1 MHENTRITPENWQAV
16 AHLLPQTALEL
27 AAVIGIEAAC
37 ILIDRYGGQKIP
49 AAKGIT
55 GQGCKTIAAYAELI
69 GGKAAERLQN
79 GIFLHLDDSGYH
91 VPKCDGARRH
101 LRDTAIREDFDR
113 MTATMTAR
121 AAMMELARGS
131 GLTSRRVAKARVRI
145 DARKWKAA
153 RLAPKKYGEKSE
165 LDMKSSDGSMTPK
178 AGQVQMSKEDFQG
191 ALSEALKEI
200 TR

>member
-1 MHENTRITPENWQAV
+1 MKNASARCWHGGTAWPKSAAGRICPQRAPFTNGWQRAGSFRSDTHAREQQADLYADEIIKIADDCTPTHEEI
-16 AHLLPQTALEL
+16 
-27 AAVIGIEAAC
+27 
-37 ILIDRYGGQKIP
+37 
-49 AAKGIT
+49 
-55 GQGCKTIAAYAELI
+55 
-69 GGKAAERLQN
+69 
-79 GIFLHLDDSGYH
+79 
-91 VPKCDGARRH
+91 
-101 LRDTAIREDFDR
+101 
-113 MTATMTAR
+113 
-121 AAMMELARGS
+121 
-131 GLTSRRVAKARVRI
+131 AKARVRI

>member
-55 GQGCKTIAAYAELI
+55 GQGRKTIAAYAELI

-121 AAMMELARGS
+121 AAMMGLARGS
-131 GLTSRRVAKARVRI
+131 GLTSRRVWDILKNRQGENHARQQ
-145 DARKWKAA
+145 
-153 RLAPKKYGEKSE
+153 
-165 LDMKSSDGSMTPK
+165 
-178 AGQVQMSKEDFQG
+178 AG
-191 ALSEALKEI
+191 A
-200 TR
+200 